1 MTRRLEPVRAA
12 KSRCG
17 VTNAIHIEHAWKTYR
32 VRGRSIDALVDVDLT
47 VSTDEWVAVCGPSG
61 SGKTTLLNLA
71 IGLDRPSEG
80 SVNLFGNELNAMRD
94 GALTRLRAESV
105 GIVFQDPLLLPGLT
119 ALENVVAARLPR
131 SKWKSLG
138 PRARDVLEMVGLGD
152 RIDFAPSRLSGGE
165 RQRVAI
171 ARSLIG
177 EPRLV
182 VADEPT
188 GQLDSE
194 STHRL
199 LDLIERIKAQL
210 RFTFVVVTHDPLVAA
225 RAGRIVNLE
234 AGRVTA

>member
-105 GIVFQDPLLLPGLT
+105 GIVFREG
-119 ALENVVAARLPR
+119 R
-131 SKWKSLG
+131 S
-138 PRARDVLEMVGLGD
+138 RDGRVG
-152 RIDFAPSRLSGGE
+152 RP
-165 RQRVAI
+165 
-171 ARSLIG
+171 
-177 EPRLV
+177 
-182 VADEPT
+182 
-188 GQLDSE
+188 
-194 STHRL
+194 HRL
-199 LDLIERIKAQL
+199 RS
-210 RFTFVVVTHDPLVAA
+210 
-225 RAGRIVNLE
+225 
-234 AGRVTA
+234 